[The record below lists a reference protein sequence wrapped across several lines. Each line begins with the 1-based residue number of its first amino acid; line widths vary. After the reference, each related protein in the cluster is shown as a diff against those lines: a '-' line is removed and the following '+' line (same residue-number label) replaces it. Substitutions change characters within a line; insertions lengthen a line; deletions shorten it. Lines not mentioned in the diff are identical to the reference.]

1 MLYIPDYVIQRRDRI
16 GRQGGGVLTYVH
28 SSIDFISLPDLD
40 NILSESIT
48 IKISQPYSKP
58 FLTSVVYR
66 PPNSPGTWS
75 DTFENYIA
83 NCKDICHELIIL
95 GDLNINLNAPNIKWN
110 NILKQLA
117 LVQLVKQNT
126 RVQKKSQ
133 SLIDHIYTTKPDN
146 VHQSGVLKT
155 GMSDHYLIFA
165 SRKLGISTTGP
176 KTRQRLTYFDWK
188 SFSIQAF
195 QKELKEA
202 DWLTLYQSPSV
213 ETMLNS
219 FTSKLNSIILHHLK
233 TKTRFVKSST
243 LPPWLDSE
251 ILKNMEKRD
260 KLKSQQL
267 WNEYKTQ
274 RNYTTNLIRK
284 KKKLYI
290 SNLISESNDKQTK
303 KLWQVMRNTKKT
315 TLIQISHQKLIPR
328 NAHRVMHLTNIL
340 STFLEI

>member
-1 MLYIPDYVIQRRDRI
+1 
-16 GRQGGGVLTYVH
+16 
-28 SSIDFISLPDLD
+28 
-40 NILSESIT
+40 
-48 IKISQPYSKP
+48 
-58 FLTSVVYR
+58 
-66 PPNSPGTWS
+66 
-75 DTFENYIA
+75 
-83 NCKDICHELIIL
+83 
-95 GDLNINLNAPNIKWN
+95 
-110 NILKQLA
+110 
-117 LVQLVKQNT
+117 
-126 RVQKKSQ
+126 
-133 SLIDHIYTTKPDN
+133 
-146 VHQSGVLKT
+146 
-155 GMSDHYLIFA
+155 
-165 SRKLGISTTGP
+165 
-176 KTRQRLTYFDWK
+176 
-188 SFSIQAF
+188 
-195 QKELKEA
+195 
-202 DWLTLYQSPSV
+202 
-213 ETMLNS
+213 MLNS

-260 KLKSQQL
+260 KLRSQQL